1 MIDYEVIPK
10 FRKSNDKP
18 TKTKKVVFDVDHT
31 LIDEKGES
39 VRPGIVEL
47 LKSLKDNGVELAVW
61 TASFKARSEPILRNL
76 GLIEYFSDF
85 TYREDYNTDS
95 RRWISVP
102 KDIRKTNGDILVDDS
117 QKQVDYVNSTGL
129 IGYKMTPYASTEPY
143 NNPDMRELEELH
155 RMILPDVEFSL
166 QTNTSLFRRITSVFK

>member
-1 MIDYEVIPK
+1 MSK
-10 FRKSNDKP
+10 FGKSNDTS

-143 NNPDMRELEELH
+143 NNPDMSELEELH

-166 QTNTSLFRRITSVFK
+166 QTNTSLFNKITSIFRLKKYF

>member
-1 MIDYEVIPK
+1 MSK
-10 FRKSNDKP
+10 FGKLNEAP

-47 LKSLKDNGVELAVW
+47 LKSLRDNGVELAVW

-143 NNPDMRELEELH
+143 NNPDMSELEELH
-155 RMILPDVEFSL
+155 RMILPDVEFTL
-166 QTNTSLFRRITSVFK
+166 QTNTSLFNKITSIFR